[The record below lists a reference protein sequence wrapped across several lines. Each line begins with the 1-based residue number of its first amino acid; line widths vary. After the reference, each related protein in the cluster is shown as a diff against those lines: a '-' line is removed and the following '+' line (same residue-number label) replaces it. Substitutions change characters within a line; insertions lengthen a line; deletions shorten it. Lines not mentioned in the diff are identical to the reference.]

1 MVGPDKIF
9 LFIVII
15 ISFNFVLEVI
25 LEYVEQNNFK
35 EKMPEEAKGIYDE
48 EKYKKARMYHK
59 AQFIPGILSSG
70 INFIILII
78 VLLAGGFAVLDDWAN
93 SIVSHPIYTSLIYF
107 GIIFIV
113 ADIISLPFS
122 LYNTFVI
129 EEKFG
134 FNKSTLKLWVFDKLK
149 GLVLSIILGG
159 GILSLIIWFYSMAG
173 NYFWLYSFGII
184 AFFMIFFSMF
194 YTSLIVPMFNKLTP
208 LENGELKTAIEE
220 YCKKVNFKLKNVFV
234 IDGSKRSTKANAYFS
249 GLGPNKKIVL
259 YDTLIKN
266 HTTEELVAVL
276 AHEVGHYKRKH
287 TLWGMLFGLT
297 QTGIMLYLLSAFIN
311 EPVFANAIGVAEPN
325 FHIGVIVFGILYTPL
340 SIITGLLMN
349 SYSRKNEYEA
359 DAYAKQTFK
368 GQYLSDALKKLS
380 VDNLSNP
387 KPHPLYVFFHYSH
400 PTLLNRMKAIEN

>member
-368 GQYLSDALKKLS
+368 GKYLSDALKKLS